1 MRLVAVCGAET
12 TPVLCYLANSVPV
25 GPVSSPLRHAG
36 LTASSEQPP
45 PRQSESS
52 SRVSGGE
59 DGLVFRQERYGF
71 TVVSRRLR
79 CIGCQ
84 PLLLTC
90 PRRQKI
96 W

>member
-1 MRLVAVCGAET
+1 MKLVAVCGAET

-25 GPVSSPLRHAG
+25 LVQFFFLHHDFLNILR
-36 LTASSEQPP
+36 
-45 PRQSESS
+45 PRQSN
-52 SRVSGGE
+52 VKHAVLAKVC

-71 TVVSRRLR
+71 TVVSRRRR